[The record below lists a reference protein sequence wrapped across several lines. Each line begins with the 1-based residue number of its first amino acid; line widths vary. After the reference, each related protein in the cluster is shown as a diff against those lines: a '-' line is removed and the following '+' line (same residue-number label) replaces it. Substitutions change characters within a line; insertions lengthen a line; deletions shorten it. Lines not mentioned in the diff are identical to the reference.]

1 MPKKIVLTV
10 FSPNFWAGYA
20 TGFIERLLR
29 AAQKVL
35 GCRMQLFENWLRT
48 TGINDVEYASSA
60 AFQVIVGS
68 CFVFQTLIVAAS
80 SVVAKSV
87 FN

>member
-35 GCRMQLFENWLRT
+35 GGRMRLSEKWFKF
-48 TGINDVEYASSA
+48 ASGA
-60 AFQVIVGS
+60 ALEVIVAS
-68 CFVFQTLIVAAS
+68 CF
-80 SVVAKSV
+80 KR
-87 FN
+87 